1 MGPRGHVGSECM
13 FDQIPGE
20 RGFDFVPT
28 TTSLLFTVAPN
39 LALASIDGL
48 PALPYDTVEVAMKA
62 ASTVSTAATPGIDGL
77 LTLQRTL
84 GAALEAAGLGV
95 HLTPPAILLREARNQ
110 ETKTVREFALVQ
122 SLPDRDRYV
131 PLGRWS
137 LDDR

>member
-1 MGPRGHVGSECM
+1 M

-28 TTSLLFTVAPN
+28 TTSLLFTVAPS

-48 PALPYDTVEVAMKA
+48 PALPYDTVDRAMKA
-62 ASTVSTAATPGIDGL
+62 ASTISMAVTQDISGL
-77 LTLQRTL
+77 LTLQQTL
-84 GAALEAAGLGV
+84 GAALQAAGLGV
-95 HLTPPAILLREARNQ
+95 HLTPSATLLHEGKGLGILP
-110 ETKTVREFALVQ
+110 VREFALVQ
-122 SLPDRDRYV
+122 SLPERDRYV

>member
-1 MGPRGHVGSECM
+1 MAVVISM
-13 FDQIPGE
+13 FDQIAEE

-28 TTSLLFTVAPN
+28 TTSLLFTVVPN

-48 PALPYDTVEVAMKA
+48 PALPYDTVDVAMKV
-62 ASTVSTAATPGIDGL
+62 ASTVSMPITQDMDGL

-84 GAALEAAGLGV
+84 GAALQAAGLGV
-95 HLTPPAILLREARNQ
+95 HLTPPAILLREARNLDAQ
-110 ETKTVREFALVQ
+110 TVREFALVQ

>member
-1 MGPRGHVGSECM
+1 M
-13 FDQIPGE
+13 FDQLPGE

-28 TTSLLFTVAPN
+28 TTSLLFTVAPG

-48 PALPYDTVEVAMKA
+48 PALPYDTVDKAMKA
-62 ASTVSTAATPGIDGL
+62 ASTVSLPATQDVDSL

-84 GAALEAAGLGV
+84 GAALQAAGLGV
-95 HLTPPAILLREARNQ
+95 HLTPSATLLREGQ
-110 ETKTVREFALVQ
+110 DLGTLPIREFALVQ
-122 SLPDRDRYV
+122 SLPERDRYV